1 MHDTHFGDTQ
11 QWRKKIGLWPS
22 SKLTIKRI
30 KRVFE
35 LETGCDA
42 INAFMC
48 RKRQIYSPAVK
59 LSRIDSGLDR
69 KGTACVFI

>member
-1 MHDTHFGDTQ
+1 M
-11 QWRKKIGLWPS
+11 
-22 SKLTIKRI
+22 
-30 KRVFE
+30 FE

-59 LSRIDSGLDR
+59 LSRIVDWTEKELRMCLSRLCLGGLSFPSSNLR
-69 KGTACVFI
+69 NVLISFPVLSLL